1 MATCTEAPTVKLLM
15 MVSLTTAVRLP
26 ILRRPMATWIRPT
39 LRLTA
44 VASSRGEA
52 GASWVTLVSSRG
64 GEGEE
69 AEGTPWFWT
78 TCTQSSVVS

>member
-44 VASSRGEA
+44 VAISRGEA
-52 GASWVTLVSSRG
+52 GASSWVTFRRRG
-64 GEGEE
+64 AAGEAAEE
-69 AEGTPWFWT
+69 AP
-78 TCTQSSVVS
+78 

>member
-26 ILRRPMATWIRPT
+26 ILRRPIATWIRPT

-64 GEGEE
+64 GEGV
-69 AEGTPWFWT
+69 AGTPWFWT
-78 TCTQSSVVS
+78 T

>member
-44 VASSRGEA
+44 VATSRGEA
-52 GASWVTLVSSRG
+52 GAGATWVTLVSRVG
-64 GEGEE
+64 GAGVAAEE
-69 AEGTPWFWT
+69 TP
-78 TCTQSSVVS
+78 

>member
-26 ILRRPMATWIRPT
+26 ILKRPMATWIRPT

-44 VASSRGEA
+44 VAISRGEA
-52 GASWVTLVSSRG
+52 GTSWVTFRRRG
-64 GEGEE
+64 GAGEAAEE
-69 AEGTPWFWT
+69 AP
-78 TCTQSSVVS
+78 

>member
-44 VASSRGEA
+44 VAISRGEA
-52 GASWVTLVSSRG
+52 GVSWVTLVRRIG
-64 GEGEE
+64 GAGVAAEE
-69 AEGTPWFWT
+69 TP
-78 TCTQSSVVS
+78 